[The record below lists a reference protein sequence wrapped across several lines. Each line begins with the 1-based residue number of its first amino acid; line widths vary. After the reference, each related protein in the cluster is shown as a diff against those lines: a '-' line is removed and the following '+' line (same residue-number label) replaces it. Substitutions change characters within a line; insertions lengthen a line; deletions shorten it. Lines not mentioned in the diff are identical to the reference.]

1 MKRGSLLLLC
11 FAAAT
16 LGFLTARSLSARD
29 EKAAAAARVRE
40 EFELMKLFAEAYG
53 QVDLQY
59 VRDVDRR
66 KLIDNA
72 IRGMLTGLDPWSSW
86 IPPGELSR
94 FEQYI
99 DQEFI
104 GIGLQ
109 MLPNAT
115 RAEIQNVLP
124 QSPAARAGVR
134 SGDVLVEVDS
144 KPVAGLSPPEVNR
157 LMTGPEGRPVTI
169 TLRRA
174 GEENPLKLE
183 IIRERI
189 QLPTVIPAVRN
200 PDGSPLWLIDQQQR
214 IACIRI
220 THFSRSTIEDLRK
233 TLETVSSLNP
243 TALLLDLRSNPGG
256 LMDAA
261 IEICDLFL
269 ESGRIVSMQGR
280 AVKERTWEAT
290 TGTAVSESLPLAV
303 LINRQS
309 ASASEVVAA
318 ALQDNHRAT
327 IFGERSFGKGTVQSV
342 VRMERGQSAL
352 KLTTAG
358 YLRPSGIN
366 IHRYPEFK
374 TEDVWGVS
382 PAAEQLLKYSA
393 DQFSE
398 WQKTFT
404 AAADPS
410 GTATNLPTLIA
421 ADPQLQQALTWA
433 TAKATATTATP

>member
-11 FAAAT
+11 LAAAS
-16 LGFLTARSLSARD
+16 LGFFTARTLSARD

-86 IPPGELSR
+86 IPPQDLAR

-99 DQEFI
+99 DQEFV

-109 MLPNAT
+109 MVPNPA
-115 RAEIQNVLP
+115 RAEIQSVLP
-124 QSPAARAGVR
+124 ESPAARAGVR
-134 SGDVLVEVDS
+134 AGDLLVEVDS
-144 KPVAGLSPPEVNR
+144 RPVTGLSPPEINR
-157 LMTGPEGRPVTI
+157 LMTGPEGRSVTI
-169 TLRRA
+169 TLRRT
-174 GEENPLKLE
+174 GEEQPLKLE
-183 IIRERI
+183 ITRERI
-189 QLPTVIPAVRN
+189 QLPTVIPAIRN
-200 PDGSPLWLIDQQQR
+200 PDGSPQWLVDPAHR

-220 THFSRSTIEDLRK
+220 THFSRSTIDDLRR
-233 TLETVSSLNP
+233 TLETVAGLNP
-243 TALLLDLRSNPGG
+243 AALLIDLRSNPGG

-261 IEICDLFL
+261 IEICDMFL

-280 AVKERTWEAT
+280 AVRERVWDAAE
-290 TGTAVSESLPLAV
+290 GTAIANSLPLAV

-318 ALQDNHRAT
+318 ALQDNNRAT
-327 IFGERSFGKGTVQSV
+327 VIGERSFGKGTVQSV
-342 VRMERGQSAL
+342 VRMERGQSAM

-374 TEDVWGVS
+374 NEDVWGVS
-382 PAAEQLLKYSA
+382 PDTEQVARLTTE
-393 DQFSE
+393 QFNA
-398 WQKTFT
+398 WQKVFT
-404 AAADPS
+404 SAADPT
-410 GTATNLPTLIA
+410 GKTADLSQLLA
-421 ADPQLQQALTWA
+421 ADPQLQLALTWA
-433 TAKATATTATP
+433 SSRAQTANPAP